1 IRLLIHQG
9 IVKAHNGKGSPK
21 KTRIRKTPAEVAN
34 PVADQKVFDDKI
46 LHHVKKQSAQI
57 SLIEL
62 ANKFDVAPAKIMQ
75 AIERLRSAH
84 YTIELGES
92 GGVRVAQPRTGG
104 RTEVQAYKEGNLVR
118 YGLVSD
124 AHLGSKYEQLDKLH
138 LMYDIFAEKGIKHV
152 YDTGNWIDGE
162 ARFNLHDIHAHGLD
176 NQVNYWAD

>member
-1 IRLLIHQG
+1 
-9 IVKAHNGKGSPK
+9 
-21 KTRIRKTPAEVAN
+21 
-34 PVADQKVFDDKI
+34 
-46 LHHVKKQSAQI
+46 
-57 SLIEL
+57 
-62 ANKFDVAPAKIMQ
+62 
-75 AIERLRSAH
+75 
-84 YTIELGES
+84 
-92 GGVRVAQPRTGG
+92 AQPRTGG

-176 NQVNYWAD
+176 NQVNYWADHWPKRDGIITSFVAGDDHEGWYTQK